1 MAKDPRFAENAGRCE
16 HQQEVDSTIQSWTSS
31 MDAAAALALL
41 DQANVA
47 AGPIYDVRDM
57 FADPQFRARGLFQE
71 VHRRRRAAQ
80 HPCARAPIGQD
91 PGQDRLARPRG
102 RRAQRRRARR
112 CTQLG
117 RRSDCGTQGRRR
129 HLIAAT
135 ARSAAIHAP
144 GRPAAFRLRHLDA
157 AAGAP
162 CSEVGSIA
170 FRGRRRSPVMLAFA

>member
-71 VHRRRRAAQ
+71 VTVDGEPLNIPALV
-80 HPCARAPIGQD
+80 PL
-91 PGQDRLARPRG
+91 LARTPG
-102 RRAQRRRARR
+102 KTDWPGPAVGAHNDAV
-112 CTQLG
+112 LG
-117 RRSDCGTQGRRR
+117 DVLNLDADQ
-129 HLIAAT
+129 IAALK
-135 ARSAAIHAP
+135 AEGVI
-144 GRPAAFRLRHLDA
+144 
-157 AAGAP
+157 
-162 CSEVGSIA
+162 
-170 FRGRRRSPVMLAFA
+170 